1 MLDPKQIREKALR
14 YWNSGR
20 VLQAW
25 LGQDGLFPLAIPVGR
40 PDAGRLLQ
48 EFPRVGRWKASV
60 ESGGKCHTGRGYRI
74 EYREINH
81 RQMGRQRLPQRVVF
95 DAPSDLI
102 EYLGKQRE
110 FQRFARLVRDI
121 RRRYP
126 ILRGWI
132 ERAPMRVL
140 EQGEEW
146 PRLLAVLDFFTA
158 TPRPGRYL
166 RELQIH
172 AVDSK
177 FIEANRRIL
186 SDLLE
191 QVLPPETLNQTVTG
205 LAHHGFE
212 RRFGLK
218 YDQPLIRFRLLDT
231 GCAARFGGM
240 SDITLPLDQFRQLNP
255 PCHRLFITENKING
269 LSFPAIP
276 DGMVIFGLGYG
287 IGSLQGVAWLQGM
300 EIHYWGDIDTHGFA
314 ILSQLRG
321 YFPDVRGF
329 LMDLETLRQYPE
341 IWGREAQEKRFTGQ
355 LEHLT
360 PEEQAA
366 YQALCENHLGENLRL
381 EQERIPFDAVTRGI
395 ERMIGFKS

>member
-1 MLDPKQIREKALR
+1 MLEPKEIRAKVLR

-20 VLQAW
+20 VLRAW
-25 LGQDGLFPLAIPVGR
+25 LGQDELFPLAIPVGR

-48 EFPRVGRWKASV
+48 EFPRVGSWKQSV

-74 EYREINH
+74 EYREVNH

-95 DAPSDLI
+95 DEPPDLI

-110 FQRFARLVRDI
+110 FQRFARLSQDI
-121 RRRYP
+121 RRCYP

-132 ERAPMRVL
+132 ERAPLRVL
-140 EQGEEW
+140 EQGDVW
-146 PRLLAVLDFFTA
+146 PGLLSVLDFFVA
-158 TPRPGRYL
+158 NPRPDRYL
-166 RELQIH
+166 RELQIPG
-172 AVDSK
+172 VDSK

-191 QVLPPETLNQTVTG
+191 QVLPTG

-218 YDQPLIRFRLLDT
+218 YDQPLIRFRLLDPE
-231 GCAARFGGM
+231 CAAQFGEM
-240 SDITLPLDQFRQLNP
+240 RDITLPLDQFQRLAP
-255 PCHRLFITENKING
+255 LCRRLFITENKING
-269 LSFPAIP
+269 LSFPATP
-276 DGMVIFGLGYG
+276 GGMVIFGLGYG
-287 IGSLQGVAWLQGM
+287 IGSLQGVEWLRQR

-329 LMDLETLRQYPE
+329 LMDLETLKRYPE
-341 IWGREAQEKRFTGQ
+341 IWGQEEKAKRFTGR
-355 LEHLT
+355 LDHLS
-360 PEEQAA
+360 PVEQAT
-366 YQALCENHLGENLRL
+366 YRSLCENRLGENLRL
-381 EQERIPFDAVTRGI
+381 EQERIPFAAVTRWLESLG
-395 ERMIGFKS
+395 EF